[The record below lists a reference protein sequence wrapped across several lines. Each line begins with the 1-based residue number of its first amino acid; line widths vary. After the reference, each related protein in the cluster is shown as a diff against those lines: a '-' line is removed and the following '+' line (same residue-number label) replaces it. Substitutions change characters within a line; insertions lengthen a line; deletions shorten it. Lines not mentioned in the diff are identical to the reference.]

1 MLFAF
6 NDQLHNEGYDFKFI
20 SCTGFCF
27 ALFRYI
33 NTVLYF
39 QLLVPRKWLW
49 LDRCIEILRDMNGD
63 NTVCGN
69 IYISTTP
76 PHGLWWNK
84 IINTL
89 VAVSAVFNHGSKLTS
104 SRTRPFSHAQPPVCK
119 SSSRTALRR
128 PSLQT
133 QVQRKPENTQN
144 RKIPT
149 QILFKRKM
157 RAFRDQEIRLG
168 CPRHAI
174 HDH

>member
-1 MLFAF
+1 MMLFAF

-27 ALFRYI
+27 ALF
-33 NTVLYF
+33 
-39 QLLVPRKWLW
+39 
-49 LDRCIEILRDMNGD
+49 
-63 NTVCGN
+63 
-69 IYISTTP
+69 
-76 PHGLWWNK
+76 
-84 IINTL
+84 
-89 VAVSAVFNHGSKLTS
+89 
-104 SRTRPFSHAQPPVCK
+104 RTRPFSHAQPPVCK